1 LQEGAIIVSH
11 RRRFLFSF
19 ILFFAGFLIFG
30 ALTVGQLR
38 AQEVDPSLYRDMRW
52 RLIGPYRAG
61 RVTAVAGIPGNPAI
75 YYIGT
80 PGGGVWKTTDGG
92 IVWKPI
98 FDSEHVASI
107 GAVTLAPSDTNII
120 YVGTGEQTEG
130 NGVYKS
136 TDAGATWVQVGLQ
149 DTHYINSV
157 RIDPRDPNIVIV
169 GAMGDNSPSDNRGV
183 YKTTDGGKTW
193 KKTLFQDNMAGVADM
208 VMDPNNPRV
217 LYAAMWHP
225 ASRVFFPPT
234 GRPATGPD
242 AWIYKSTDEGSTWK
256 KLDADGMPPEK
267 WGRTGLAVAP
277 GNHGRRVFAIVDEG
291 LYRSDDAGVNWHQ
304 ITTDPRVLGNSYFSR
319 VFVDPKNPD
328 VVYVVQTCL
337 YRSTDGGVHFEAF
350 KGAPNGD
357 DYHVLWIDPTNS
369 DRMLLGVD
377 QGAIISVDAGKSWS
391 LWYNQP
397 TGQLYHLSAGYEFPY
412 VIYASEQD
420 SGSVAIPSR
429 SDFGRI
435 RDRDVFSPEGYEFGY
450 IVEDPVH
457 PYFVYSDGNPGT
469 IFRLDRRTNQVTT
482 VFSSGAKYNVSS
494 NAPLEFSPRD
504 PNTLYFGAQYVL
516 ETTDGAVTWHEI
528 SPDLAQR
535 PTAKGAGQN
544 PRRPGPR
551 GGVISTLAPSPVSAN
566 VMWVG
571 TANGLVQ
578 LTRDGG
584 ATWQNVS
591 PPDLGDRS
599 QLSIID
605 ASPFDPATA
614 YAAVDGFQ
622 DLHPHFYRTH
632 DYGKTWQEIDNGL
645 PASGIARVIRED
657 TERKGLLYA
666 GTETG
671 AFVSFDDGDHWQSL
685 QLNLPTTSVRD
696 LIVHG
701 DDLAVATYGRSLWI
715 LDNVTPLRQAS
726 AQVAS
731 ADAYFYRPETAIRT
745 IWNDDQDTPLPPEVP
760 TGENPPD
767 GAFLDYYLKSAP
779 QGDITMSIYDSQG
792 NFIRKY
798 SSAPQSNQHEPDAV
812 PEYWFAPPTALPKRA
827 GMNRFVWNLRYPHPD
842 ALSYGTFGGRGGV
855 EKYVQFY
862 GTQDVAPGVTPR
874 NQPLGAQVVPGDYQI
889 VLTVDGQAY
898 RQTLHVVKD
907 PRVPASQYDY
917 VEQFN
922 LVRQMTEGMESSYA
936 AYNALVPLSDALDDR
951 LRSLQSN
958 KQAKDALD
966 AATIFQKKL
975 DAVQGGGFTS
985 IGFGIANSTLTQ
997 MVYAANMGDG
1007 APAQS
1012 VQADSAGTCAALS
1025 SAFVAWQK
1033 LSTNDLPA
1041 LNVLLQK
1048 YNLAALPGVS
1058 ISAAPNSCIK

>member
-1 LQEGAIIVSH
+1 VSYH
-11 RRRFLFSF
+11 RYFCFS
-19 ILFFAGFLIFG
+19 IMLFFTGLLIFVT
-30 ALTVGQLR
+30 ATAMRLN
-38 AQEVDPSLYRDMRW
+38 AQQVDPSLYGDMSW

-61 RVTAVAGIPGNPAI
+61 RVTAVAGVPGNPAV

-92 IVWKPI
+92 VVWKPI

-107 GAVTLAPSDTNII
+107 GAVALAPSDTNII
-120 YVGTGEQTEG
+120 YVGTGEQTQG

-136 TDAGATWVQVGLQ
+136 TDAGATWSQIGLQ

-157 RIDPRDPNIVIV
+157 VVDPRNPNIVIV
-169 GAMGDNSPSDNRGV
+169 GAMGDDTPSDNRGV

-193 KKTLFQDNMAGVADM
+193 KKTLFQDNMTGIADM
-208 VMDPNNPRV
+208 VMDPGNPRV

-225 ASRVFFPPT
+225 EVRIFFQPN
-234 GRPATGPD
+234 GKSLSGPD

-256 KLDADGMPPEK
+256 RLDADGMPSDK

-291 LYRSDDAGVNWHQ
+291 LYRSDDAGENWRQ
-304 ITTDPRVLGNSYFSR
+304 ITKDPRVLGNSYFSR
-319 VFVDPKNPD
+319 IFVDPRNAD
-328 VVYVVQTCL
+328 VVYVMQTCT
-337 YRSTDGGVHFEAF
+337 YRSTDGGVSFEAF
-350 KGAPNGD
+350 KGAPDGD
-357 DYHVLWIDPTNS
+357 DYHVLWIDPTN
-369 DRMLLGVD
+369 DNRMLLGVD
-377 QGAIISVDAGKSWS
+377 QGAIISLDGGKSWS

-397 TGQLYHLSAGYEFPY
+397 TGQLYHLSAGNEFPY

-435 RDRDVFSPEGYEFGY
+435 RDRDVFSPDGYEFGY
-450 IVEDPVH
+450 IVEDPIH
-457 PYFVYSDGNPGT
+457 PYFVYSDGTPGT
-469 IFRLDRRTNQVTT
+469 IVRLDRRTNQAVT
-482 VFSSGAKYNVSS
+482 VFSGEGKYRVSS
-494 NAPLEFSPRD
+494 NAPLEFSPTD

-516 ETTDGAVTWHEI
+516 ETTDSAVSWHEI

-535 PTAKGAGQN
+535 PASKETGQS

-551 GGVISTLAPSPVSAN
+551 NGVISTLDASPVSSN

-571 TANGLVQ
+571 TTNGLAQ

-591 PPDLGDRS
+591 PPGLGERS
-599 QLSIID
+599 LLSIID

-632 DYGKTWQEIDNGL
+632 DYGKSWQEIDDGF
-645 PASGIARVIRED
+645 PSSGIARVIRED

-671 AFVSFDDGDHWQSL
+671 VFVSFDDGDHWQSL
-685 QLNLPTTSVRD
+685 QLNLPTSSVRD

-701 DDLAVATYGRSLWI
+701 DDLAIATYGRSLWL
-715 LDNVTPLRQAS
+715 LDDVTPLRQAS
-726 AQVAS
+726 EQLAS
-731 ADAYFYRPETAIRT
+731 ADAYFFRPETAIRT
-745 IWNDDQDTPLPPEVP
+745 IWDDDQDTPLPPEVP
-760 TGENPPD
+760 AGQNPPD
-767 GAFLDYYLKSAP
+767 GAFLDYYLKSVP
-779 QGDITMSIYDSQG
+779 QSDITMSIYDSRG
-792 NFIRKY
+792 SLIREY
-798 SSAPQSNQHEPDAV
+798 TSAPQSAEHEPDAV
-812 PEYWFAPPTALPKRA
+812 PEYWFAPPTVLSKHA
-827 GMNRFVWNLRYPHPD
+827 GMNRFVWNLRYAHPD
-842 ALSYGTFGGRGGV
+842 SLSYGTFGGRGGL

-862 GTQDVAPGVTPR
+862 GTQDAVPGVTPR
-874 NQPLGAQVVPGDYQI
+874 NQPLGPQVVPGDYQI
-889 VLTVDGQAY
+889 VLHVDGQSY
-898 RQTLHVVKD
+898 RQILHVAKD

-917 VEQFN
+917 VEQFDMI
-922 LVRQMTEGMESSYA
+922 RQMTEGMDSSYA

-951 LRSLQSN
+951 LKSLQSN

-966 AATIFQKKL
+966 AATAFQKKL
-975 DAVQGGGFTS
+975 DTVQGGGSTGP
-985 IGFGIANSTLTQ
+985 GFGVINDALTQ

-1012 VQADSAGTCAALS
+1012 VQAVSLNACRLLS
-1025 SAFVAWQK
+1025 KVFVDWQK
-1033 LSTNDLPA
+1033 LSTTDLPA
-1041 LNVLLQK
+1041 LNSLLQK
-1048 YNLAALPGVS
+1048 YNLAALPQTTVS
-1058 ISAAPNSCIK
+1058 ATPNSCVK